1 MPTKK
6 IYTNTIAQIVSK
18 VLTALISI
26 VMIKILTN
34 YLDVAWYGLYSKIY
48 NYLSIFA
55 VMADL
60 GLYTITVREL
70 SAHEWDKKM
79 QEKIAANVLSLRTFS
94 GLLII
99 GLALSVGYFLDGY
112 NSREALIGVFI
123 VWVFTLLWL
132 INSSLM
138 SYLQAILKTEF
149 SIIANTTGKIVT
161 LAIISYA
168 WWTTYGES
176 HIDRFILV
184 MVAGLIGNL
193 IMTLLTWWYAS
204 RWQRVRFEWD
214 TTYIQHILKISIPY
228 GVALFLGV
236 IFFKV
241 DVILLSILEPH
252 DIADTA
258 IALYSLPMKIIEVG
272 MMYGTV
278 FLNSLLPVLTIAY
291 ERQDTARV
299 KKLIKHAFILLFGGW
314 IIASL
319 VLFFWAEDILMLISS
334 REFIETTAYGYGSID
349 AMRVVAWVFFVYT
362 VSALFTYILIAQN
375 KQRKM
380 LTINAV
386 VAVFNII
393 GNIIIIPY
401 YSFIGSAYVTL
412 ASQILLFLLVVYATR
427 ENFVKTR

>member
-1 MPTKK
+1 
-6 IYTNTIAQIVSK
+6 
-18 VLTALISI
+18 
-26 VMIKILTN
+26 
-34 YLDVAWYGLYSKIY
+34 
-48 NYLSIFA
+48 
-55 VMADL
+55 
-60 GLYTITVREL
+60 
-70 SAHEWDKKM
+70 
-79 QEKIAANVLSLRTFS
+79 
-94 GLLII
+94 
-99 GLALSVGYFLDGY
+99 
-112 NSREALIGVFI
+112 
-123 VWVFTLLWL
+123 
-132 INSSLM
+132 M

-299 KKLIKHAFILLFGGW
+299 KKLIKHAFILLFGG
-314 IIASL
+314 
-319 VLFFWAEDILMLISS
+319 
-334 REFIETTAYGYGSID
+334 
-349 AMRVVAWVFFVYT
+349 
-362 VSALFTYILIAQN
+362 
-375 KQRKM
+375 
-380 LTINAV
+380 
-386 VAVFNII
+386 
-393 GNIIIIPY
+393 
-401 YSFIGSAYVTL
+401 
-412 ASQILLFLLVVYATR
+412 
-427 ENFVKTR
+427 